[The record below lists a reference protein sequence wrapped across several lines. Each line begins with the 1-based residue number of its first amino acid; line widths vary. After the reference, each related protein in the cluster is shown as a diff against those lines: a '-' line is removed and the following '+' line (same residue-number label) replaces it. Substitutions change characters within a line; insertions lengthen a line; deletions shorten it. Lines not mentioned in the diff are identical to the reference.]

1 LRRIGKPLQLT
12 FGEIDTRKARTV
24 DPAILGEFI
33 GTAVLILL
41 GNGVVGG
48 VLLAGSKAENA
59 GWVAI
64 TTGWGLA
71 VFAGVAVA
79 ISIGD
84 TDAHLNPAFT
94 VASVMMTGHA
104 ERLYR
109 YIPAQILGAMLGA
122 TLVWLLYLPH
132 WEPTRDAGKK
142 LACFST
148 GPAIRQP
155 ASNFLSDVIGTF
167 VLVLVAS
174 ALVSRRL
181 APGGVA
187 PGLGPVLVGALVWS
201 IGLSLGA
208 TTGYAINPA
217 RDFGPRLIHS
227 LLPIPGKGT
236 SDWGYSWV
244 PILGPVAG
252 AAAAAIVIRLTGI

>member
-1 LRRIGKPLQLT
+1 MHL
-12 FGEIDTRKARTV
+12 E
-24 DPAILGEFI
+24 PAVLGEFV
-33 GTAVLILL
+33 GTAILILL
-41 GNGVVGG
+41 GNGVVAG

-59 GWVAI
+59 GWMAI

-84 TDAHLNPAFT
+84 SDAHLNPAFT
-94 VASVMMTGHA
+94 VASVVMTGHA
-104 ERLYR
+104 ERLWT

-122 TLVWLLYLPH
+122 VLVWLLFLPH
-132 WEPTRDAGKK
+132 WKPTADTGKK
-142 LACFST
+142 LACFCT
-148 GPAIRQP
+148 GPAIRSP
-155 ASNFLSDVIGTF
+155 GSNFLSEVIGTF

-174 ALVSRRL
+174 SLFSHRL
-181 APGGVA
+181 APGGLA

-217 RDFGPRLIHS
+217 RDFGPRLVHS

-236 SDWGYSWV
+236 SDWSYAWV
-244 PILGPVAG
+244 PVLGPVAG
-252 AAAAAIVIRLTGI
+252 GIAAAVVIRWTGI